1 MKTFAGLKLAYI
13 IRHFIFGLCIG
24 VFMYLITRNYF
35 PASSIISIIINT
47 LLYPYSRF
55 IYEYIVEFF
64 IGENS
69 NFFVEIK
76 LFLIVKV
83 ITIYLCWAFAMVI
96 APLGLIFLYFYHTK
110 QEKNNTNQL
119 FMQKSSLSELFISN
133 RIIFFAINGLFH
145 QVYIVAF
152 YILHFRFYI
161 PKIRLLG
168 IEQSIIMRL

>member
-1 MKTFAGLKLAYI
+1 MIKNIFMKTFAGLKLAYI

-24 VFMYLITRNYF
+24 VFMYLITRDYF

-55 IYEYIVEFF
+55 IYEYIVGFF

-76 LFLIVKV
+76 LFLIAKV
-83 ITIYLCWAFAMVI
+83 ITIYLCWALAMVI

-110 QEKNNTNQL
+110 QEKNNTN
-119 FMQKSSLSELFISN
+119 
-133 RIIFFAINGLFH
+133 
-145 QVYIVAF
+145 
-152 YILHFRFYI
+152 
-161 PKIRLLG
+161 
-168 IEQSIIMRL
+168 